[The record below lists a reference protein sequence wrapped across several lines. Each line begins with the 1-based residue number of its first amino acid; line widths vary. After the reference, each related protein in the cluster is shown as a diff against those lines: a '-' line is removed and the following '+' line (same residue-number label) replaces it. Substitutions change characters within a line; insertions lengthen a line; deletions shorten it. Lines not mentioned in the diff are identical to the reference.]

1 MTWRAAIELSVVLI
15 LTGCVYLLLSA
26 FRLVPGGAGF
36 LDTRGEVI
44 ATTAVF
50 AGASIAL
57 VVLRRFS
64 QLASRLDEA
73 LNREKQLGLLSQI
86 DPLTRILNRA
96 AFLAELERAI
106 ERRRAGGTPFALLTI
121 DLDRFRNVNHLHG
134 HGVGDML
141 LVEVARRLGTFQ
153 TIGTTIARLGG
164 DEFGLLIE
172 NETVV
177 DLSRRVARRLIDSIA
192 APVWVPQGVLSIGAT
207 IGIATSELA
216 ESNAEDLLR
225 AANIALGEAKQGGRG
240 TFYYFEASMGE
251 ALRRRST
258 LETDLRRA
266 ISSGEI
272 VPFYQPLVALE
283 DGRLTGFEVL
293 ARWDHPRYG
302 LIQPAA
308 FIPMAEELGRV
319 GDLFYRILASA
330 CADAKTW
337 PAELGLSVNVSP
349 TQFAEPQFASRILAI
364 IGSAGLAPN
373 RLELEITENALVD
386 EVASAKLM
394 LTALRDAGVAV
405 ALDDFGTGYSSL
417 RPLNDLPIDRLKI
430 DRLFLEGARQNI
442 ENWKIVRAIVQLAH
456 SLDMET
462 TAEGIEIADV
472 AEILRDVGCDIGQG
486 YLFGKP
492 LSSAATAAWLNDIR
506 LGHVSLGN
514 GAGAPRLAN

>member
-364 IGSAGLAPN
+364 IGSAGLAPH

-386 EVASAKLM
+386 EVASAKCA
-394 LTALRDAGVAV
+394 TPASRSRSTISA
-405 ALDDFGTGYSSL
+405 
-417 RPLNDLPIDRLKI
+417 P
-430 DRLFLEGARQNI
+430 
-442 ENWKIVRAIVQLAH
+442 AIPAF
-456 SLDMET
+456 
-462 TAEGIEIADV
+462 AI
-472 AEILRDVGCDIGQG
+472 
-486 YLFGKP
+486 
-492 LSSAATAAWLNDIR
+492 
-506 LGHVSLGN
+506 
-514 GAGAPRLAN
+514 

>member
-15 LTGCVYLLLSA
+15 LTGCVYLLLSSL
-26 FRLVPGGAGF
+26 RLLPVAASF
-36 LDTRGEVI
+36 LDSRGEVV
-44 ATTAVF
+44 AASAVF
-50 AGASIAL
+50 AGAAIAMI
-57 VVLRRFS
+57 VLRRFG
-64 QLASRLDEA
+64 QLAARLDEA
-73 LNREKQLGLLSQI
+73 LSRERQLGLLSQI

-96 AFLAELERAI
+96 AFIEELGRAI
-106 ERRRAGGTPFALLTI
+106 ERRRAGGSRFALLTI
-121 DLDRFRNVNHLHG
+121 DLDRFRNVNHVHG

-164 DEFGLLIE
+164 DEFALLIE
-172 NETVV
+172 NETID
-177 DLSRRVARRLIDSIA
+177 DLSRRIARRLIDSIA

-207 IGIATSELA
+207 IGIATSDLA
-216 ESNAEDLLR
+216 DASAEELLR

-266 ISSGEI
+266 ITAGEI
-272 VPFYQPLVALE
+272 VPFYQPLIALE

-308 FIPMAEELGRV
+308 FIPLAEELGRV
-319 GDLFYRILASA
+319 GDLFYRILSTA
-330 CADAKTW
+330 CADAKAW
-337 PAELGLSVNVSP
+337 PHELSLSVNVSP
-349 TQFAEPQFASRILAI
+349 TQFGEPQLAARILAI
-364 IGSAGLAPN
+364 LGSAGVDPN

-386 EVASAKLM
+386 EIASAKLI
-394 LTALRDAGVAV
+394 LSALRAAGVAV
-405 ALDDFGTGYSSL
+405 ALDDFGTGYSSM
-417 RPLNDLPIDRLKI
+417 RHLNDLPIDRLKI
-430 DRLFLEGARQNI
+430 DRLFVEGARQNI
-442 ENWKIVRAIVQLAH
+442 ENWKIVRAIIQLAH

-462 TAEGIEIADV
+462 TAEGIEIPDV

-492 LSSAATAAWLNDIR
+492 LSSAATSAWLADI
-506 LGHVSLGN
+506 SLGR
-514 GAGAPRLAN
+514 GAYVPKLAS

>member
-1 MTWRAAIELSVVLI
+1 
-15 LTGCVYLLLSA
+15 
-26 FRLVPGGAGF
+26 
-36 LDTRGEVI
+36 
-44 ATTAVF
+44 
-50 AGASIAL
+50 
-57 VVLRRFS
+57 
-64 QLASRLDEA
+64 
-73 LNREKQLGLLSQI
+73 
-86 DPLTRILNRA
+86 
-96 AFLAELERAI
+96 
-106 ERRRAGGTPFALLTI
+106 
-121 DLDRFRNVNHLHG
+121 
-134 HGVGDML
+134 
-141 LVEVARRLGTFQ
+141 
-153 TIGTTIARLGG
+153 
-164 DEFGLLIE
+164 
-172 NETVV
+172 
-177 DLSRRVARRLIDSIA
+177 
-192 APVWVPQGVLSIGAT
+192 
-207 IGIATSELA
+207 
-216 ESNAEDLLR
+216 
-225 AANIALGEAKQGGRG
+225 
-240 TFYYFEASMGE
+240 
-251 ALRRRST
+251 
-258 LETDLRRA
+258 
-266 ISSGEI
+266 
-272 VPFYQPLVALE
+272 VALE

-417 RPLNDLPIDRLKI
+417 RHLNDLPIDRLKI

-506 LGHVSLGN
+506 LGHIRLGH
-514 GAGAPRLAN
+514 GGPAPRLAN